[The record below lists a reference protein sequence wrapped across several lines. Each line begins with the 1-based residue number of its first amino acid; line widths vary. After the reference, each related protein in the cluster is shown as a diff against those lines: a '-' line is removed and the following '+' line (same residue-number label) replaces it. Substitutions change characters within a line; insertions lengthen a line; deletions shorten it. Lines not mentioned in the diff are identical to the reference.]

1 MKVHIY
7 AQPFHHGDAY
17 IVANAEGLTAIRDAC
32 DAALKR
38 GSVAIEPFTEDGEG
52 YALIVM
58 NIETRDPKWSQ
69 LHLPYTDN
77 DVIGIPYVGSH
88 PVEILGTLRYRE
100 LHARIRASDR
110 PPEKT

>member
-7 AQPFHHGDAY
+7 AQPFNHGDAY
-17 IVANAEGLTAIRDAC
+17 IVADAEGLTAIRDAC

-38 GSVAIEPFTEDGEG
+38 GSTAIEPFTEDGEG

-58 NIETRDPKWSQ
+58 NIETRDPKWA
-69 LHLPYTDN
+69 LIHLPYILD
-77 DVIGIPYVGSH
+77 GIDHDVGSS